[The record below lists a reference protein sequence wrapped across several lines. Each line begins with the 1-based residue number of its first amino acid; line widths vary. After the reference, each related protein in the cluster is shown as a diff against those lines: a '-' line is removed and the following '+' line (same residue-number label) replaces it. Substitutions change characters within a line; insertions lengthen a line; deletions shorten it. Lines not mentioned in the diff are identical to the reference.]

1 MTYTQAFNAFKQA
14 DDAWHA
20 ALVDHFGKDAADAR
34 YKLIGENATPEIAK
48 LHNARMSAM
57 RAWHV
62 TRRVRK
68 AA

>member
-1 MTYTQAFNAFKQA
+1 MTFRQAFNAFKQA

-20 ALVDHFGKDAADAR
+20 ALVAHFGKDAADAR
-34 YKLIGENATPEIAK
+34 YKLIGENATPEIAR
-48 LHNARMSAM
+48 LHKERMAAM
-57 RAWHV
+57 RAWNV

>member
-20 ALVDHFGKDAADAR
+20 ALVAHFGKDAADAR
-34 YKLIGENATPEIAK
+34 YKLIGENATPEIAE
-48 LHNARMSAM
+48 LHKARLAAM

-62 TRRVRK
+62 TRRAK